1 MNLIRTWV
9 LKKVREFNMFWRQL
23 YEVLDDGIV
32 VAIRLENEATQS
44 IIGRIHDHMDDQQN
58 SGFFT
63 PMDYSDFRIP
73 YIDLDSE
80 IERIDFSSSDQQV
93 VEPEFKESDEV
104 VDVRF
109 KLGMLESL
117 YDSLRY
123 YAYEEYLDVKTFI
136 NQIVLSLQQDLLPQ
150 YWRKQDF
157 SVFYRMAKEL

>member
-1 MNLIRTWV
+1 
-9 LKKVREFNMFWRQL
+9 
-23 YEVLDDGIV
+23 
-32 VAIRLENEATQS
+32 
-44 IIGRIHDHMDDQQN
+44 
-58 SGFFT
+58 
-63 PMDYSDFRIP
+63 MDYSDFRIP

-93 VEPEFKESDEV
+93 VQPEFKESDEV

-109 KLGMLESL
+109 KLGMLEGL

-123 YAYEEYLDVKTFI
+123 YAYEEYLDAQTFI

-157 SVFYRMAKEL
+157 SVFYRMAREL